1 MQRVAVIGAGTMG
14 RTHANIYASLP
25 DSEVVAICDP
35 RIEAAQELAESLSAG
50 AFTKLDD
57 AINDVGFDVVDIC
70 TPTPTHLDY
79 IKNAAAAG
87 KHIFCEKPL
96 ARTISQ
102 AMEAQRAA
110 EEAGVTLF
118 VGHVVRWFPEYRR
131 LKSIIDSGAIGETV
145 MVRTTRGGLLHGGVG
160 NWFANLQMSGGAVL
174 DLTIHDFDW
183 LRWCYGKVRR
193 VYAKGLY
200 ASQIPGK
207 DHTLVTLRFD
217 NGVIAHVEG
226 NWARPDKFCTSVEVA
241 GTEGLLSFSSA
252 DSMPLVIKHRSNDGT
267 TSTTSVPDFV
277 ASKVPYY
284 YELEHFINC
293 LEQGITPDVT
303 AEDGVEAIRICEAAL
318 KSISTGEPITL
329 A

>member
-14 RTHANIYASLP
+14 RTHASIYASLP
-25 DSEVVAICDP
+25 NAEVVAICDL
-35 RIEAAQELAESLSAG
+35 RLEAAQEIAETHSAR
-50 AFTKLDD
+50 AFANLEEALNEVEIDL
-57 AINDVGFDVVDIC
+57 VDIC
-70 TPTPTHLDY
+70 TPTPTHLDH
-79 IKNAAAAG
+79 IKTAAAAG
-87 KHIFCEKPL
+87 KNISCEKPL

-102 AMEAQRAA
+102 AMEVQRIC

-118 VGHVVRWFPEYRR
+118 AAHVVRWFPEYRR
-131 LKSIIDSGAIGETV
+131 LKAIIDSGAIGETV
-145 MVRTTRGGLLHGGVG
+145 MVRTMRGGMLHGGVG
-160 NWFANLQMSGGAVL
+160 NWFTNLQMSGGAVL
-174 DLTIHDFDW
+174 DLIIHDFDW
-183 LRWCYGKVRR
+183 LRWCYGRIRR

-200 ASQIPGK
+200 AAQIPGK

-217 NGVIAHVEG
+217 SGVIAHIEG

-241 GTEGLLSFSSA
+241 GTEGLLSFSST
-252 DSMPLVIKHRSNDGT
+252 DSMPLVIKHRSSDGT

-277 ASKVPYY
+277 ATRTPYHL
-284 YELEHFINC
+284 ELEHYINC

-329 A
+329 V